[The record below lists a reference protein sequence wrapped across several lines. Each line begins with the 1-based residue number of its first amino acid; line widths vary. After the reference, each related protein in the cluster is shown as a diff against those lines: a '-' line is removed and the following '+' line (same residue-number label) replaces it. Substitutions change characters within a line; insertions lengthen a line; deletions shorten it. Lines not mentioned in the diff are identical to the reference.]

1 MERLMTELNKSQ
13 ISDVLSKLNRIMLD
27 PASRMIIGMSDSAA
41 ELLGHEGQ
49 DASLSL
55 ADIMQ
60 SMTADVEAAWH
71 KAAKGT
77 TVAVNCSLK
86 RAEGKPIPVQG
97 QFIPSSAAAGPANIA
112 FVFSASSSSD
122 SEASAVNNAVDRV
135 MAVIE
140 FDTAGNILFANA
152 NFLRLMGYSQQEIV
166 GQHHRMF
173 CDENYVHSDEY
184 KTFWESLRAGQFKD
198 GEFRRMARGK
208 REVWIRA
215 NYNPVLDSEGRVV
228 KIVKF
233 AMDITES
240 KQAAADMVGKIAA
253 INRAQAVIEFDL
265 KGTVLAAN
273 DHFLQL
279 MGYQASEVIGKHHS
293 MFCTKE
299 VAASSSYREFWNNL
313 SRGEYASGEFDRIT
327 KSGNEVWIQASY
339 NPIFDLAGKPS
350 KIVKYAYDVTANR
363 LRCNESEGKVN
374 AINRSQAVIEFDLR
388 GNILHA
394 NENFLRLVKFSLDE
408 VRGKHHRIFC
418 EPEHAESQAY
428 AAFWD
433 KLGRGEFEGGVYKR
447 LTKDGTDIWIQATY
461 NPIFDP
467 HGKPFKVVKF
477 ATDVTR
483 QKTRDSEFE
492 SKLDAVFRNQAV
504 IEFELDGTVVSAN
517 ENFLRSMGY
526 TLREIQGQHH
536 AMFCTQDYI
545 KSEEYRDFWLRL
557 GKGQSVAGRF
567 HRIGKYGRDVFI
579 QATYSPIFDLNNQ
592 VRRIVKYA
600 YDVTPQ
606 VELEQRIEQNTE
618 ELNRVVERLGF
629 SINEIRHNTDA
640 ATQLSSETQENAEQG
655 STAIQNAMSA
665 IDLIQKSSASISE
678 IVQVISEIAG
688 QTNLLAFNAAIE
700 AARAG
705 EHGVG
710 FSVVAG
716 EVRKLAERSSQAA
729 REITKLIDESVTRVK
744 EGSDRSR
751 NAQHA
756 FEKIVASVSKTGHSI
771 AEIANSTKS
780 QQKVSGEV
788 VAIAGML
795 SRHKQDAAA

>member
-1 MERLMTELNKSQ
+1 MERLMTELNKAQ

-27 PASRMIIGMSDSAA
+27 PASRMIVGMSDNAA
-41 ELLGHEGQ
+41 ELLGVDGQ

-55 ADIMQ
+55 TDIMQ
-60 SMTADVEAAWH
+60 STTAGFEAAWH
-71 KAAKGT
+71 KAVKGT
-77 TVAVNCSLK
+77 TVTVNCSLK
-86 RAEGKPIPVQG
+86 RAAEKPVTVQG
-97 QFIPSSAAAGPANIA
+97 QLIPSSAAAGPANIA
-112 FVFSASSSSD
+112 FVFSASVAD
-122 SEASAVNNAVDRV
+122 DRDTIAVNNAFDRV

-140 FDTAGNILFANA
+140 FDTAGNILFANS

-166 GQHHRMF
+166 GQHHRIF
-173 CDENYVHSDEY
+173 CDEAYAHSNDY
-184 KTFWESLRAGQFKD
+184 KTFWESLRNGQFRD
-198 GEFRRMARGK
+198 GEFLRLARGK

-215 NYNPVLDSEGRVV
+215 NYNPVLDAEGRVV

-233 AMDITES
+233 ALDITDS

-265 KGTVLAAN
+265 
-273 DHFLQL
+273 H
-279 MGYQASEVIGKHHS
+279 
-293 MFCTKE
+293 
-299 VAASSSYREFWNNL
+299 
-313 SRGEYASGEFDRIT
+313 
-327 KSGNEVWIQASY
+327 
-339 NPIFDLAGKPS
+339 
-350 KIVKYAYDVTANR
+350 
-363 LRCNESEGKVN
+363 
-374 AINRSQAVIEFDLR
+374 

-394 NENFLRLVKFSLDE
+394 NENFLRLVKYSLDE

-418 EPEHAESQAY
+418 EPEHADSQAY
-428 AAFWD
+428 KAFWD
-433 KLGRGEFEGGVYKR
+433 KLGRGEFEGGVFKR
-447 LTKDGTDIWIQATY
+447 IAKDGTEAWIQATY
-461 NPIFDP
+461 NPIFDA
-467 HGKPFKVVKF
+467 HGKPVKVVKF

-545 KSEEYRDFWLRL
+545 KSEDYRDFWLRL

-771 AEIANSTKS
+771 AEIANSTES